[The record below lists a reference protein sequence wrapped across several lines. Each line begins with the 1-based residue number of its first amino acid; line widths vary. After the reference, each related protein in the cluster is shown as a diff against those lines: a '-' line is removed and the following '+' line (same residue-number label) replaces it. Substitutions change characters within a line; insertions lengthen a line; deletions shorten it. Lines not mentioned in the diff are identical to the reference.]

1 MLIFP
6 TLRRNFLY
14 SDLDYLLA
22 GDSWAGV
29 GVAEFLFAPI
39 KFTLVQK
46 SWTVTRLFVPRSILS
61 LLGVWR
67 TEILGK
73 TKSSLVKLVALKVLR
88 FLTLRSGV
96 NGKKQNE
103 ASLKFPLKK
112 RKLQV
117 WVVSRSKT
125 EIFEFFFFCWS
136 FGVRAWKL
144 AEKETRNSGRKKE
157 EEMQTPT
164 QPRPKG
170 SDKAR
175 PRKTKS
181 NGESQSN
188 SPVSDDSS
196 KRLNFSC

>member
-88 FLTLRSGV
+88 FLTLRSCV

-103 ASLKFPLKK
+103 TSLKFPLKK

-144 AEKETRNSGRKKE
+144 AEKETRKSRRK
-157 EEMQTPT
+157 
-164 QPRPKG
+164 RRRNANA
-170 SDKAR
+170 DAAAA
-175 PRKTKS
+175 
-181 NGESQSN
+181 
-188 SPVSDDSS
+188 
-196 KRLNFSC
+196 KRLRQGKAAQDQIQRRIAEQFAGQWWLVKKAKF